1 MLANQSS
8 QISELQD
15 QQQTL
20 SQQSKVKC
28 CRDGSV
34 GKVLAVQAKTDLGI
48 SALIYKPGMA
58 ELNCDLSPGV
68 SSGGEDMKM
77 GVFLGLA
84 GQIA

>member
-34 GKVLAVQAKTDLGI
+34 GKVLAVLGI